1 MPQAIAILCIDDD
14 PLFLNAFKARL
25 EKETDLAVTSASNA
39 AEALDLLNR
48 QYFDVIISDYIMPE
62 MDGLT
67 LLKEIRERGGQ
78 SIFVVATGKRLAHI
92 AKDALNTGADYYLQ
106 KGTDIANEVSQ
117 LLDFV
122 RTRVPQKNA
131 EDELVAWGRF
141 YNSIVDNGPELI
153 CRIKPDGALSFVNE
167 PCVHL
172 FKKPYQQLVQ
182 ENFFAYVPDSE
193 RPEIL
198 TCLQALSPQKP
209 DCLLLHNVLA
219 GDDRR
224 VLLEWGYHG
233 FFSAQGVVQEYQLT
247 GRDAGSL
254 IRIGRPDVGTKQELP
269 SAATRIWITQPHR
282 TAGSSRRKRE
292 RSKRSY

>member
-1 MPQAIAILCIDDD
+1 
-14 PLFLNAFKARL
+14 
-25 EKETDLAVTSASNA
+25 
-39 AEALDLLNR
+39 
-48 QYFDVIISDYIMPE
+48 MPE

-117 LLDFV
+117 LPDFV
-122 RTRVPQKNA
+122 RTRVSQKNA

-172 FKKPYQQLVQ
+172 LKKPYQQLVQ

-247 GRDAGSL
+247 GRDAGFSHPDSGRMSEQSKNCLLPQPGSGSL
-254 IRIGRPDVGTKQELP
+254 SPTGQPDLRDGKGRDRKDRTEKTCAAPGIRGDYKDG
-269 SAATRIWITQPHR
+269 R
-282 TAGSSRRKRE
+282 TALKGYIDHKKAFIYIKTR
-292 RSKRSY
+292 